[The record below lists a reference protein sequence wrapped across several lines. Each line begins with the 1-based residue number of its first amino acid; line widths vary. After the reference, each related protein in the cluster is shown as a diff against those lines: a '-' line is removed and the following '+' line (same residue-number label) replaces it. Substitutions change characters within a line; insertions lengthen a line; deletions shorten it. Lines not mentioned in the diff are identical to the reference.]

1 VAPARPDDLAA
12 VARRASIAV
21 MPFTD
26 AAQPQGTRGGL
37 ADALVHDVITR
48 LAKLRSLFVIA
59 QGTVFA
65 LHERGLPPAEAAR
78 LLAVDFV
85 VGGSVRREKD
95 RISVTVE
102 LTETPGG
109 RIVWAEVFDL
119 PEADTFLVL
128 DALGNRI
135 VASIASE
142 IETIERNRAV
152 LKPPNSL
159 DAWESLHRGL
169 WHMYRFTPEENG
181 AAMRFFRQAVRL
193 DPTFA

>member
-1 VAPARPDDLAA
+1 EAAWGDARVQARAGRSGAGEAASPAAVAEPAGGGGAPGVAGSAGVVVVDQARPGEAA
-12 VARRASIAV
+12 TVARRASIAV

-26 AAQPQGTRGGL
+26 AHPHGIRGGL

-85 VGGSVRREKD
+85 VGGSVRREKG
-95 RISVTVE
+95 RLSVTVE

-128 DALGNRI
+128 DALGNR
-135 VASIASE
+135 
-142 IETIERNRAV
+142 
-152 LKPPNSL
+152 
-159 DAWESLHRGL
+159 
-169 WHMYRFTPEENG
+169 
-181 AAMRFFRQAVRL
+181 
-193 DPTFA
+193 